1 MKNGRALSVGKGRKK
16 RDRSRP
22 SPQQLK
28 SASAFLEALQGSGRY
43 TFTRAEAAKALG
55 LSDVALKNAL
65 WRLARTG
72 RVASP
77 RRGFYVIVPPEYR
90 VAESLPAAWFIRD
103 LMDYL
108 RRPYYVGLLTAAS
121 LHGAAHQAPQEFQ
134 VVTDHPLGA
143 IEIGRV
149 RIRFVKKVHLS
160 RTPTIVVKTPTG
172 EMRISTPDATAL
184 DLVRY
189 PEHCG
194 GLSNVATVLRELA
207 ERLDGNQ
214 LMRVAQ
220 ADGEVAYAQR
230 LGYLLDLV
238 GREEVAH
245 APRDWV
251 AARAPRV
258 TPLSPGQPMTGAR
271 RDARWRVAVNEE
283 VERDEAR
290 AWSNRTSFSRGL
302 WSRSSRTRRSR
313 RSGRSRPQL
322 LVQDHVPVGP

>member
-1 MKNGRALSVGKGRKK
+1 MKKRRAASVKKGREK
-16 RDRSRP
+16 RDRSGP
-22 SPQQLK
+22 SPQRPQ
-28 SASAFLEALQGSGRY
+28 SARAFLDALQASGRY
-43 TFTRAEAAKALG
+43 TFTRAEAIKALG
-55 LSDVALKNAL
+55 VSSIALKNAL
-65 WRLARTG
+65 WRVAKTG
-72 RVASP
+72 RLASP

-90 VAESLPAAWFIRD
+90 VAGSLPASWFIRD

-108 RRPYYVGLLTAAS
+108 GRPYYVGLLTAAS

-134 VVTDHPLGA
+134 VVTDRPLGV
-143 IEIGRV
+143 IEVGRV
-149 RIRFVKKVHLS
+149 RIRFVKKAHLG
-160 RTPTIVVKTPTG
+160 RTPTVGVKTPTG
-172 EMRISTPDATAL
+172 EIRVSTPEATAL

-189 PEHCG
+189 QEHCG

-238 GREEVAH
+238 GRDEVAH
-245 APRDWV
+245 ALRDCV

-290 AWSNRTSFSRGL
+290 A
-302 WSRSSRTRRSR
+302 
-313 RSGRSRPQL
+313 
-322 LVQDHVPVGP
+322 